1 MILIASITIPGEP
14 RSKQRPRVTRTH
26 TYTPKVTRDYED
38 SIRRAW
44 DVGLRPD
51 LPACVHLQV
60 SFYLGT
66 HRHVD
71 LDNLVK
77 ATKDALNGRAY
88 DDDWRVHELTASKHY
103 TTRDRAR
110 TVVDVYSINPDRE
123 EAI

>member
-1 MILIASITIPGEP
+1 MILVASLEIPGEP

-26 TYTPKVTRDYED
+26 AYTPKITRDYEN
-38 SIRRAW
+38 SIRAAW
-44 DVGLRPD
+44 DAELRPD
-51 LPACVHLQV
+51 QPACVHLQV
-60 SFYLGT
+60 TFYLGT

-88 DDDWRVHELTASKHY
+88 DDDWRVHELTAFKRY
-103 TTRDRAR
+103 TDRDHAR
-110 TVVDVYSINPDRE
+110 TVIDVYSINPDRE

>member
-1 MILIASITIPGEP
+1 MILIASLPVPGEP
-14 RSKQRPRVTRTH
+14 RSKQRPRVTRHH
-26 TYTPKVTRDYED
+26 TYTPKVTVDYENA
-38 SIRRAW
+38 IRAAW
-44 DVGLRPD
+44 DAELRPD
-51 LPACVHLQV
+51 QPACVHLQV

-88 DDDWRVHELTASKHY
+88 DDDWRVHELTAFKHY

-110 TVVDVYSINPDRE
+110 TVVDVYSIDPYRE
-123 EAI
+123 EST